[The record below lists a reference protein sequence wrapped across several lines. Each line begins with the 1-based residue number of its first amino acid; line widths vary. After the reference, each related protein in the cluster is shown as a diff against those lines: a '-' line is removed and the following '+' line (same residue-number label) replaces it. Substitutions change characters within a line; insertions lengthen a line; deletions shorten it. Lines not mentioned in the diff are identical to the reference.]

1 MGNRHK
7 DLEKKKKKN
16 KTHSGSQRGNPGAK
30 IIQEVGTNIY
40 TQIHW
45 QSIISKSLR
54 PAEGTP
60 INNVHWSICEKSQVR
75 TVISTSTTESP
86 GCTPQNIQSS
96 KSIILIRKIKIQIKK
111 KRDRKGDCVPLRHWG
126 PLLLSE
132 TWTPCTLQAQS
143 WTVLR
148 QRRWGRGA
156 SKRSPLKPWL
166 PSNSGWHQGLGLPT
180 IPSLCVC
187 VCVSRSVVSDSL
199 RPHGL

>member
-60 INNVHWSICEKSQVR
+60 INNVH
-75 TVISTSTTESP
+75 
-86 GCTPQNIQSS
+86 
-96 KSIILIRKIKIQIKK
+96 
-111 KRDRKGDCVPLRHWG
+111 
-126 PLLLSE
+126 
-132 TWTPCTLQAQS
+132 
-143 WTVLR
+143 
-148 QRRWGRGA
+148 
-156 SKRSPLKPWL
+156 
-166 PSNSGWHQGLGLPT
+166 
-180 IPSLCVC
+180 
-187 VCVSRSVVSDSL
+187 
-199 RPHGL
+199 